1 MSISEGEGRN
11 SIKVFLITLI
21 ILFCTVKTNVFA
33 NSLYPRMGSGKYI
46 FVWLMFMWRLMN
58 YL

>member
-33 NSLYPRMGSGKYI
+33 NSLYQRMGSGKIY
-46 FVWLMFMWRLMN
+46 FCKYAL
-58 YL
+58 YG

>member
-21 ILFCTVKTNVFA
+21 ILFCTVKTDVLLT
-33 NSLYPRMGSGKYI
+33 LYIKEGEVENL
-46 FVWLMFMWRLMN
+46 FL
-58 YL
+58 